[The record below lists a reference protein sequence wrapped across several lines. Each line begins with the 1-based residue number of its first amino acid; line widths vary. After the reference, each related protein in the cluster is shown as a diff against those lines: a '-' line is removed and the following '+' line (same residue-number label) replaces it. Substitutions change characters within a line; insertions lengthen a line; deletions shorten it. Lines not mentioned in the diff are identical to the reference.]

1 MRKKGGL
8 IFASIGLFV
17 LFFSC
22 QPCAAAEKIIK
33 IGTLFPLTGS
43 CALAGQRCQASVET
57 AADVINNRYPDIQVP
72 LAAQEGILNGYKIQL
87 VHADHQGKPD
97 VGKSEAERLYNQEGV
112 YAIIG
117 SYNSAVTK
125 PASFVAERKKKLF
138 MCGCSSS
145 AALTQRGFKYF
156 FRMAPT
162 DQTESIEFV
171 EVMHWLE
178 KSENATFK
186 TVGII
191 YENSEF
197 GKHAAD
203 EGKKAAADG
212 GYQVIADVAFS
223 PGATNLNSE
232 VQTLKAKNP
241 DVVFGACLGGDYTLW
256 VRTMKQMDWL
266 PKAALNYCT
275 GYQDPVITGQLGADA
290 NYFMGGTGYS
300 PEFAE
305 LMPAVAA
312 VEKIYTDRRPAP
324 ASPLTAT
331 ASRRRWPCSCWPRPS
346 SRPAPWM
353 STPLRK
359 PFTPT
364 CGILRCPWAARWPL
378 PRRPEHPGQEPDHPA
393 AGRFIQAHLSGRPGG
408 HRCDFPDGVLA
419 FQVVDLDA
427 DTCTGGPAIRSG
439 VAGPLPPATI
449 EAVTMTT
456 FLQVILDGLMS
467 GMLYALVA
475 VGLGIIFGVMDVINF
490 AHGEFLMVAMYVSY
504 WLGFILHVDP
514 LISVVAAGAFCS
526 LWGGIDLPADHQT
539 HHR

>member
-8 IFASIGLFV
+8 IFASVGLFV
-17 LFFSC
+17 LFFSY

-178 KSENATFK
+178 KSENAAFK

-203 EGKKAAADG
+203 EGKTAAADG

-312 VEKIYTDRRPAP
+312 VEKLYRQKTSPSVPFDSDSIQEAVALFVLAQAIEQAGTLDVDTVAKTLH
-324 ASPLTAT
+324 ANVWDSPLSLGGKVAF
-331 ASRRRWPCSCWPRPS
+331 
-346 SRPAPWM
+346 AP
-353 STPLRK
+353 
-359 PFTPT
+359 
-364 CGILRCPWAARWPL
+364 G
-378 PRRPEHPGQEPDHPA
+378 GQN
-393 AGRFIQAHLSGRPGG
+393 IQAKSLITQLQGG
-408 HRCDFPDGVLA
+408 SYKRIFPA
-419 FQVVDLDA
+419 DLA
-427 DTCTGGPAIRSG
+427 DTEVIFPMVSWRS
-439 VAGPLPPATI
+439 
-449 EAVTMTT
+449 
-456 FLQVILDGLMS
+456 
-467 GMLYALVA
+467 
-475 VGLGIIFGVMDVINF
+475 
-490 AHGEFLMVAMYVSY
+490 
-504 WLGFILHVDP
+504 
-514 LISVVAAGAFCS
+514 
-526 LWGGIDLPADHQT
+526 
-539 HHR
+539 R